1 LCGVGSA
8 CALKT
13 SDEAQNVTDHSLRAV
28 RTAGGLLV
36 MATMLAAHVHGAG
49 SQPSEL
55 QQRTGDYVAGFVRAI
70 ANVVAQESYQSRDD
84 KKITSDVLLVRYP
97 GSVTDLILF
106 RDVVSVN
113 GTPIPSRQQHLLD
126 LFQQD
131 FASAVGRANQIAAD
145 SSEYVPPVLNPLY
158 AVAFLQPDYQ
168 PRFKMDERN
177 TDPQQQWPRHTK
189 ILSFTETQKPTLL
202 RSGMM
207 RENDVP
213 TRGSAWIEEATG
225 RILQTELQIRHP
237 DGVTTIKTI
246 FTMDPRLQIMVP
258 STMQTTKPEARAT
271 YTNFRRFMIQVDEAV
286 HAGFEQ

>member
-1 LCGVGSA
+1 
-8 CALKT
+8 
-13 SDEAQNVTDHSLRAV
+13 VTDHNDQRLRAV
-28 RTAGGLLV
+28 RMAGSLLM
-36 MATMLAAHVHGAG
+36 MATMLAGHVQGAD
-49 SQPSEL
+49 SHLVEL
-55 QQRTGDYVAGFVRAI
+55 QQRTGNYVAGFFSAI
-70 ANVVAQESYQSRDD
+70 ANIVAQEDYQSRDN
-84 KKITSDVLLVRYP
+84 KKVTSDILLVRYP
-97 GSVTDLILF
+97 GSVTDLLLF
-106 RDVVSVN
+106 RDVVGVN
-113 GTPIPSRQQHLLD
+113 GAAIPNRQQHLLEM
-126 LFQQD
+126 FQQD
-131 FASAVGRANQIAAD
+131 FVSAVGRANQIVSD

-158 AVAFLQPDYQ
+158 AIAFLQPFYQ
-168 PRFKMDERN
+168 ARFKMDER
-177 TDPQQQWPRHTK
+177 DADASQQWPKHTK
-189 ILSFTETQKPTLL
+189 ILTFTETQKPTIL

-213 TRGSAWIEEATG
+213 TRGNAWIEESTG